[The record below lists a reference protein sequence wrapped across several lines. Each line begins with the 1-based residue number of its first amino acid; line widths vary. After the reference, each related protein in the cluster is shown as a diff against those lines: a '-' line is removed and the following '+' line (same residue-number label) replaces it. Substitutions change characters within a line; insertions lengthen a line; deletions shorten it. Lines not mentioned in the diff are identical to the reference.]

1 MNIRIFSYIQV
12 PCDRPPHQIKKYLH
26 IVKLQVFWEKRA
38 WSSFLL
44 KLMTFPGHLI
54 VSACQFL
61 HQRTSLL
68 FSIFVSYTIPK
79 TTESKNKLPLYFTH
93 FCISL
98 RYDISYKKKI
108 FSKVGV
114 KEKLSNHLN
123 WMELLMIIFAE
134 YTSVSWELGED
145 KLDLLIDNST
155 RPLLYFQHGIFVDF
169 KHDCISRQFSVLQC
183 YPHLRFFRC
192 AVALVWISSFIL
204 ALPVIWTNVSFC
216 HLKMRNI

>member
-79 TTESKNKLPLYFTH
+79 TTESKNRFPLSFIH
-93 FCISL
+93 LCNFL
-98 RYDISYKKKI
+98 RYDINYKKENLFQDWCKRKT
-108 FSKVGV
+108 FRSLELNGAALWSYL
-114 KEKLSNHLN
+114 LSTHLS
-123 WMELLMIIFAE
+123 LG
-134 YTSVSWELGED
+134 SWEKINWIYSLTIPLDPSYIFNMAFLSTLNTIVYLGNSVFFNVTPISD
-145 KLDLLIDNST
+145 FSGAQLLLFGF
-155 RPLLYFQHGIFVDF
+155 P
-169 KHDCISRQFSVLQC
+169 
-183 YPHLRFFRC
+183 P
-192 AVALVWISSFIL
+192 SS
-204 ALPVIWTNVSFC
+204 LPSP
-216 HLKMRNI
+216 